1 MRKKG
6 GQRLMEMSQRKSAP
20 VVEEVN
26 TVKRYTDSDRFKTP
40 LAESLEE
47 YDADQFV
54 SPPAPKR
61 DDFITRMFPRLTQAA
76 NLLGEIKANVQE
88 KYTESELKKL
98 DQSILDDVLVK
109 QLADVENMLSL
120 DKLPK
125 NLAPVQRRID
135 KKKVIGVLTPKD
147 EKSGS
152 DEILKRLTANRT
164 KSANPEARKAE
175 KLAEIADT
183 PTGEEEI
190 KDYGKFVKTEEEV
203 LADLE
208 KVEVPIKAFTHD
220 FELEAILPQ
229 LGLEMPNK
237 KTLGELRELAKAY
250 EEFSGEVRTPLQIW
264 VSINHPE
271 MDQDL
276 HDWIA
281 DTP

>member
-1 MRKKG
+1 
-6 GQRLMEMSQRKSAP
+6 MELSQRESAP
-20 VVEEVN
+20 VVEEVT
-26 TVKRYTDSDRFKTP
+26 TVKRYTDSDRFKQP
-40 LAESLEE
+40 LAESVNE

-54 SPPAPKR
+54 LAPAPKR
-61 DDFITRMFPRLTQAA
+61 NDFIARMFPRLTEAA

-88 KYTESELKKL
+88 KYTEAELKKL
-98 DQSILDDVLVK
+98 DKSILDDVLVK
-109 QLADVENMLSL
+109 HLADVENMLSL

-135 KKKVIGVLTPKD
+135 KKNIIGVLTPED
-147 EKSGS
+147 EKSSS

-164 KSANPEARKAE
+164 KSDDPEVRKAE

-190 KDYGKFVKTEEEV
+190 KDYGKFVKTEEEA

-220 FELEAILPQ
+220 FELKAILPQ
-229 LGLEMPNK
+229 LNLEMPNK

>member
-1 MRKKG
+1 
-6 GQRLMEMSQRKSAP
+6 MEMSQRESAP
-20 VVEEVN
+20 VVEEVT
-26 TVKRYTDSDRFKTP
+26 TVKRYTDSDRFKQP
-40 LAESLEE
+40 LAESVNE

-54 SPPAPKR
+54 SSPAPKR
-61 DDFITRMFPRLTQAA
+61 NDFIARMFPRLTEAA

-88 KYTESELKKL
+88 KYTEAELKKL

-109 QLADVENMLSL
+109 HLADVENMLSL

-135 KKKVIGVLTPKD
+135 KKNIIGVLTPED
-147 EKSGS
+147 EKSSS

-164 KSANPEARKAE
+164 KSDDPEVRKAE
-175 KLAEIADT
+175 KLAEIADP

-190 KDYGKFVKTEEEV
+190 KDYGKFVKTEEEA

-220 FELEAILPQ
+220 FELKAILPQ
-229 LGLEMPNK
+229 LGLEMPDK
-237 KTLGELRELAKAY
+237 KTLGDLRELAKAY
-250 EEFSGEVRTPLQIW
+250 EEISGEVRTPLQIW

-271 MDQDL
+271 MDQEL

-281 DTP
+281 DTPEE

>member
-1 MRKKG
+1 
-6 GQRLMEMSQRKSAP
+6 MEMSQRESAP
-20 VVEEVN
+20 VVEEVT
-26 TVKRYTDSDRFKTP
+26 TVKRYTDSDRFKQP
-40 LAESLEE
+40 LAESVDE

-54 SPPAPKR
+54 SSPAPKR
-61 DDFITRMFPRLTQAA
+61 NDFIARMFPRLTEAA

-88 KYTESELKKL
+88 KYTEAELKKL

-109 QLADVENMLSL
+109 HLADVENMLSL

-135 KKKVIGVLTPKD
+135 KKNIIGVLTPED
-147 EKSGS
+147 EKSSS

-164 KSANPEARKAE
+164 KSDDPEVRKAE
-175 KLAEIADT
+175 KLAEIADP

-190 KDYGKFVKTEEEV
+190 KDYGKFVKTEEEA

-220 FELEAILPQ
+220 FELKAILPQ
-229 LGLEMPNK
+229 LGLEMPDK
-237 KTLGELRELAKAY
+237 KTMDDLRELAKAY
-250 EEFSGEVRTPLQIW
+250 EEISGEVRTPLQIW

-271 MDQDL
+271 MDQEL

-281 DTP
+281 DTPEE

>member
-175 KLAEIADT
+175 KLAEIADPVV
-183 PTGEEEI
+183 PTQDEAIESVVSAEEAGAPI
-190 KDYGKFVKTEEEV
+190 
-203 LADLE
+203 LAFSDS
-208 KVEVPIKAFTHD
+208 
-220 FELEAILPQ
+220 ELESLLPKFA
-229 LGLEMPNK
+229 LEMPNA
-237 KTLGELRELAKAY
+237 KTMADMQELADAY
-250 EEFSGEVRTPLQIW
+250 KEFSGEVRTPLQVWI
-264 VSINHPE
+264 SINHPE
-271 MDQDL
+271 MDQSFF
-276 HDWIA
+276 DWVA

>member
-1 MRKKG
+1 
-6 GQRLMEMSQRKSAP
+6 MEMSRRKSAP
-20 VVEEVN
+20 VVEEVT
-26 TVKRYTDSDRFKTP
+26 TVKRYTDSDRFKQP

-47 YDADQFV
+47 YDTDEFIT
-54 SPPAPKR
+54 PPAPKR

-109 QLADVENMLSL
+109 QLSDV

-135 KKKVIGVLTPKD
+135 KKKVIGVLTPED
-147 EKSGS
+147 EKNAS
-152 DEILKRLTANRT
+152 EAILKRLTANRT
-164 KSANPEARKAE
+164 KSADPEARKAE
-175 KLAEIADT
+175 KLAEIADPVV
-183 PTGEEEI
+183 PTEDEAIESVVAAQEAGAPI
-190 KDYGKFVKTEEEV
+190 
-203 LADLE
+203 LAFSDS
-208 KVEVPIKAFTHD
+208 
-220 FELEAILPQ
+220 ELESLLPQ
-229 LGLEMPNK
+229 FALEMPNA
-237 KTLGELRELAKAY
+237 KTMADMQELADAY

-271 MDQDL
+271 MDQSFF
-276 HDWIA
+276 DWVA